1 MSKEKYINNPDLQ
14 TAMTE
19 YNEDMVKGR
28 EVINQYG
35 GTEGFVTQV
44 YDNEHGNGEQV
55 YAVVDNPNQ
64 KPSEVKEVTVLFR
77 GSAGPDKV
85 LTEDFRNDWL
95 ENDMVLA
102 NRIWTE
108 EKTPYPRNYDQST
121 SQLRAASDALNKIMK
136 TYPNAKV
143 NLYGH
148 SLGSMN
154 AQYAMANLS
163 EKTLSRVNS
172 AHIYNGPNIYSLL
185 SDEQQ
190 EKVDAI
196 KGKIYNYADPKDM
209 ISMVGRDISQGSE
222 GAVGVVYYVD
232 SQSKGFADQHMTL
245 GYALDKEGKIK
256 VLNTIETAAL
266 NKVYT
271 GMETYQ
277 QLKASLSSGG
287 LTGHEQVYL
296 DYSQASVIAASLGTI
311 AQEAYEQTKAIRDE
325 AVAEAEDVWE
335 DIKRRPFSVTHLTD
349 EEIMAIYAEEGVTYE
364 SVVGEVTDYFDKK
377 VKTAQELAEAFSS
390 LSQEIETG
398 MQAILAEDATLAG
411 EIVQWTSGT

>member
-1 MSKEKYINNPDLQ
+1 MSKNYLNEDNLQ
-14 TAMTE
+14 IAMTE
-19 YNEDMVKGR
+19 YKNLSVDKVVKT
-28 EVINQYG
+28 QYNDRV
-35 GTEGFVTQV
+35 GTVSQV

-55 YAVVDNPNQ
+55 YAVVDNPDQ
-64 KPSEVKEVTVLFR
+64 QPSEVEEVTVLFR

-95 ENDMVLA
+95 ENDLPLA
-102 NRIWTE
+102 LRISA
-108 EKTPYPRNYDQST
+108 KNHPNYSQNYDHS
-121 SQLRAASDALNKIMK
+121 SAQLKAASKALKTIMK

-163 EKTLSRVNS
+163 KKALSRVNS

-325 AVAEAEDVWE
+325 AVA
-335 DIKRRPFSVTHLTD
+335 
-349 EEIMAIYAEEGVTYE
+349 
-364 SVVGEVTDYFDKK
+364 
-377 VKTAQELAEAFSS
+377 
-390 LSQEIETG
+390 
-398 MQAILAEDATLAG
+398 
-411 EIVQWTSGT
+411 

>member
-121 SQLRAASDALNKIMK
+121 AQLRAASDALNKIMK
-136 TYPNAKV
+136 TYLNAKV
-143 NLYGH
+143 NPYGH
-148 SLGSMN
+148 SLGSN
-154 AQYAMANLS
+154 GQYARANLF
-163 EKTLSRVNS
+163 EKALSRV
-172 AHIYNGPNIYSLL
+172 
-185 SDEQQ
+185 
-190 EKVDAI
+190 K
-196 KGKIYNYADPKDM
+196 
-209 ISMVGRDISQGSE
+209 
-222 GAVGVVYYVD
+222 YYV
-232 SQSKGFADQHMTL
+232 
-245 GYALDKEGKIK
+245 
-256 VLNTIETAAL
+256 
-266 NKVYT
+266 
-271 GMETYQ
+271 
-277 QLKASLSSGG
+277 
-287 LTGHEQVYL
+287 
-296 DYSQASVIAASLGTI
+296 
-311 AQEAYEQTKAIRDE
+311 
-325 AVAEAEDVWE
+325 
-335 DIKRRPFSVTHLTD
+335 
-349 EEIMAIYAEEGVTYE
+349 
-364 SVVGEVTDYFDKK
+364 
-377 VKTAQELAEAFSS
+377 
-390 LSQEIETG
+390 
-398 MQAILAEDATLAG
+398 IL
-411 EIVQWTSGT
+411 